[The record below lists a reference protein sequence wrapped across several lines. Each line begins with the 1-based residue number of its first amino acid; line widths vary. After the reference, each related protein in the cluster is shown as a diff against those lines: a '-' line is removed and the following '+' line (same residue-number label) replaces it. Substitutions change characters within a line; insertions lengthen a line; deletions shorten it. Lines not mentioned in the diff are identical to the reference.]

1 MPSIPASPI
10 RFYRV
15 CPYAPVSVG
24 GLKGIYMKSILIK
37 TAIPGPKSKAIEA
50 RRAQCVAKG
59 VGGSLLPCHI
69 VKGEGALVTD
79 IDGNKFIDLT
89 GGWGCLVAGHSHPR
103 VTKAVKAQA
112 DKYLHTDFTA
122 APYESY
128 VRVCEHLAK
137 EAPGK
142 APKSAALFNSGAE
155 AVENAVKIARGY
167 TGRTGI
173 LVFENAFHG
182 RTLLAMTMTHKSMPF
197 KYKFGPFAS
206 DIFRMPYPT
215 PYRPTIEI
223 KDVERVLSN
232 MINPEYLAAIVVEP
246 IQGEGGFNISSPGFL
261 EELKRICEKYGILFV
276 ADEVQTGMGRTGKF
290 FAIENW
296 GIEPD
301 LICVGKS
308 IAAGLP
314 LSAVIGKKQI
324 MDALPEGSIG
334 GTYVGN
340 PVACVAA
347 VEVMDIIKDEHLL
360 DRSLAI
366 GNILRKRFESFKA
379 KYEIVGD
386 VRGMGSMQAIEFV
399 KDRKTKE
406 FATAETKQIV
416 QDCMNNGVII
426 ASAGINKNCIRMLV
440 TMKITDA
447 QLNEALDVMEKAITK
462 ANKNK

>member
-1 MPSIPASPI
+1 
-10 RFYRV
+10 
-15 CPYAPVSVG
+15 
-24 GLKGIYMKSILIK
+24 MKSILIK

-50 RRAQCVAKG
+50 KRAQCVAKAL
-59 VGGSLLPCHI
+59 GGSLLPCHI
-69 VKGEGALVTD
+69 SKGSGALVTD
-79 IDGNKFIDLT
+79 VDGNRFIDMT
-89 GGWGCLVAGHSHPR
+89 GGWGCLAVGHSHPR
-103 VTKAVKAQA
+103 VIKAVKAQA

-122 APYESY
+122 VPYESY
-128 VRVCEHLAK
+128 VEACELLVK

-142 APKSAALFNSGAE
+142 TPKSAALFNSGAE

-167 TGRTGI
+167 TGRSGI

-182 RTLLAMTMTHKSMPF
+182 RTLLTMTMTHKSMPF

-206 DIFRMPYPT
+206 DVFRMPYPT
-215 PYRPTIEI
+215 PYRLTIEI
-223 KDVERVLSN
+223 KDVERVLLN
-232 MINPEYLAAIVVEP
+232 IIHPEYLAAIVVEP
-246 IQGEGGFNISSPGFL
+246 IQGEGGFNVPSPGFL

-276 ADEVQTGMGRTGKF
+276 ADEIQSGVGRTGKF

-296 GIEPD
+296 NIEPD

-314 LSAVIGKKQI
+314 LSAVIGKRQI

-347 VEVMDIIKDEHLL
+347 AAVMKIIKDERLL
-360 DRSLAI
+360 ERSLAI
-366 GNILRKRFESFKA
+366 GKILHMRFEKFKE

-386 VRGMGSMQAIEFV
+386 VRGIGAMQAIELV

-416 QDCMNNGVII
+416 QDCMKNGVIL

-447 QLNEALDVMEKAITK
+447 QLNEALDVMEKAIAK
-462 ANKNK
+462 ANK